1 VQDVVR
7 LWMFD
12 LSKPIS
18 LEVIIG
24 SIVVIAIII
33 GIGLG
38 LVHYYKHK
46 ESK

>member
-1 VQDVVR
+1 
-7 LWMFD
+7 MFD

-33 GIGLG
+33 SIGLG